1 MSPALILQ
9 PVSNLWPKDNWRCTA
24 LPFTVDNGR
33 SVDRSMTSILKALAV
48 GILAAAA
55 VCAGTTGSIS
65 GTIKDQSG
73 AVIPGAKLTVTH
85 TTQGIVTKTTS
96 DTKGDYT
103 FPSLPVGRY
112 DLQVVAQG
120 FKAPA
125 E

>member
-1 MSPALILQ
+1 
-9 PVSNLWPKDNWRCTA
+9 
-24 LPFTVDNGR
+24 
-33 SVDRSMTSILKALAV
+33 MTGILKTFAA

-55 VCAGTTGSIS
+55 VCAFTTRSIS

-103 FPSLPVGRY
+103 FPSLTVGHY
-112 DLQVVAQG
+112 DLQVIAQG
-120 FKAPA
+120 FKPQSKAGLTIDLDSVLQIDLV
-125 E
+125 